1 MRIYVTDRQ
10 LIHTLTNIKNYSVLS
25 LLNVYPTN
33 KENIIKIYSIDGIY
47 FAMGD
52 KLNRLDICDGIIQKT
67 YINNMEFIVDN
78 STITYVSEWINLNPT
93 HLVEHVTVYT
103 YMLKQAV
110 NLVIEQ
116 THHPNDENKDN
127 HSFELYFE
135 TNNPDFE
142 DSISS
147 FLTVLDLC

>member
-1 MRIYVTDRQ
+1 
-10 LIHTLTNIKNYSVLS
+10 
-25 LLNVYPTN
+25 
-33 KENIIKIYSIDGIY
+33 
-47 FAMGD
+47 
-52 KLNRLDICDGIIQKT
+52 
-67 YINNMEFIVDN
+67 MEFIIDN

-103 YMLKQAV
+103 YMLKQGV

-116 THHPNDENKDN
+116 THHRNDENKDN